1 MLPSSKQGHVALEI
15 QSSLT
20 AFFRLG
26 FSKFYIIHKSQILL
40 LLKLRTLCSLFSVLQ
55 RESGICDS
63 KRADCDRM
71 TSKSLAAKRPHL
83 LPVAAVEDKVN
94 TKMYTT

>member
-40 LLKLRTLCSLFSVLQ
+40 LLKLRTLCYEVILNFTE
-55 RESGICDS
+55 RIRD
-63 KRADCDRM
+63 M
-71 TSKSLAAKRPHL
+71 
-83 LPVAAVEDKVN
+83 
-94 TKMYTT
+94 